1 MYNTNSAPYITE
13 SALSVAPMSNWNDH
27 QPIYLQLKDLVLRQ
41 IVRGLLP
48 EGKAV
53 PSVRQVAAQERINP
67 ITVSKA
73 YQMLVD
79 TRLLEKRR
87 GLGMFV
93 CSGAQELALNQER
106 DRFITEQWPEILI
119 TIAALGLDAA
129 TLLADNSG
137 SST

>member
-1 MYNTNSAPYITE
+1 M
-13 SALSVAPMSNWNDH
+13 MSDWNDH

-41 IVRGLLP
+41 ILRGLLP
-48 EGKAV
+48 EGEAV

-79 TRLLEKRR
+79 AELLEKRR

-106 DRFITEQWPEILI
+106 DRFITEQWPEILV
-119 TIAALGLDAA
+119 TIAALGLDVT
-129 TLLADNSG
+129 TLLADSAQG
-137 SST
+137 SS